1 MKRALSTIMLL
12 CAAASCSNAGEEQNS
27 AFPKA
32 DRPVAPIVSSRWSDE
47 DARDKANESDQI
59 MDLAG
64 IAPGM
69 TVADIGA
76 GEGYYTVR
84 LANRVG
90 KTGRVVAQDILP
102 EVRDALALRV
112 QREKLENVTVKLGTP
127 GDPKLPT
134 NFDRIMLVHMYHEV
148 SVPYEFLWNLRP
160 ALKKG
165 GRLIVVDADRPTT
178 DHGTPPILL
187 QCELAAVGYKM
198 VQFSK
203 ADFAGGYIA
212 AFEAVGERPEPAK
225 IKPCAANKA
234 Q

>member
-1 MKRALSTIMLL
+1 MRGFVYALIL
-12 CAAASCSNAGEEQNS
+12 CTASCSNGADGQSNP
-27 AFPKA
+27 FPKA

-64 IAPGM
+64 ISPRM

-76 GEGYYTVR
+76 GEGYYTIR

-90 KTGRVVAQDILP
+90 KEGRVVAQDILP

-112 QREKLENVTVKLGTP
+112 AREKLDNVSVKLGTP
-127 GDPKLPT
+127 GDSKLPA
-134 NFDRIMLVHMYHEV
+134 NSFDRIMLVHMYHEV
-148 SVPYEFLWNLRP
+148 SVPYEFLWNLHP

-165 GRLIVVDADRPTT
+165 GRLIVVDADRATT

-212 AFEAVGERPEPAK
+212 AFEATGTRPDPAK
-225 IKPCAANKA
+225 IKPCTATNKGN
-234 Q
+234 